1 MHGDVN
7 KSDVGNCSSC
17 DECSVQIKES
27 TPLLAQNVR
36 STVNCCVLFLLLLT
50 FAAGTTIGIYLLVE
64 EIRWEPNQSSALI
77 VGIDL
82 RNKSKLNESEHRMH
96 KIQLT
101 EVSGHHCDNN
111 GRCLT
116 RIDQFP
122 SMNFNETDNTN
133 EFNFLVDAGAIV
145 YEHYGFDKH
154 CPNCD
159 NDVLQIALSRN
170 LTEDISSHD
179 SQKYKVEEIISYG
192 VTNKKLMPCCVIS
205 VTKDIDWLRIL
216 ANNIRNDISQK
227 YNCTS

>member
-1 MHGDVN
+1 
-7 KSDVGNCSSC
+7 
-17 DECSVQIKES
+17 
-27 TPLLAQNVR
+27 
-36 STVNCCVLFLLLLT
+36 
-50 FAAGTTIGIYLLVE
+50 
-64 EIRWEPNQSSALI
+64 
-77 VGIDL
+77 
-82 RNKSKLNESEHRMH
+82 MH

-159 NDVLQIALSRN
+159 NDVLQIALSSKFIYTYLVCYIINLKPHFFLGN